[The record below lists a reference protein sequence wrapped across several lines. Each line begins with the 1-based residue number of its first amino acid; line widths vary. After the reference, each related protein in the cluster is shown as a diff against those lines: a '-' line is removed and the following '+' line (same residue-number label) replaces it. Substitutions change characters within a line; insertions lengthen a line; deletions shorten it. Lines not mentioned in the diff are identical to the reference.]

1 MTQEAVDPKSLES
14 SLILTLDRMGQRY
27 GMLPSEIISRAT
39 TFDLVMMDTAMT
51 LENHAQAS
59 SQEGYIPE
67 VSTEELL
74 KIKERA

>member
-1 MTQEAVDPKSLES
+1 
-14 SLILTLDRMGQRY
+14 MGQRY
-27 GMLPSEIISRAT
+27 GMLPSEVITRAT

-51 LENHAQAS
+51 LEQHQQQA